1 VSRQLEI
8 KRGSVYYAELDPTV
22 GHEQAG
28 RRPVLVVSD
37 DRFNA
42 RSGTAI
48 VMPLTSQKPKAGYP
62 FVLPLGFV
70 GAESRES
77 YIKPGQVRT
86 ISTER
91 LRKCIGTTT
100 GTVDACLDAL
110 LHICG
115 RPLAVAPQQNDNGGE

>member
-1 VSRQLEI
+1 MHPLDI

-48 VMPLTSQKPKAGYP
+48 VMPLTSQKPRAGYP
-62 FVLPLGFV
+62 FVLPIGVV
-70 GAESRES
+70 GSESRES
-77 YIKPGQVRT
+77 YVKPGQVRT

-91 LRKCIGTTT
+91 IRKLVGTTT
-100 GTVDACLDAL
+100 HVVDQCLDAL

-115 RPLAVAPQQNDNGGE
+115 RPVIGQSAND

>member
-1 VSRQLEI
+1 VKIE
-8 KRGSVYYAELDPTV
+8 RGGVYYANLDPTV

-28 RRPVLVVSD
+28 HRPVLVVSD
-37 DRFNA
+37 DRFNE

-62 FVLPLGFV
+62 FSIDLGVLGY
-70 GAESRES
+70 ESLRS
-77 YIKPGQVRT
+77 YVKPSQVRT

-91 LRKCIGTTT
+91 LGRFVGTTRN
-100 GTVDACLDAL
+100 TVDRSLDAL

-115 RPLAVAPQQNDNGGE
+115 RPPTSPPKANDVG